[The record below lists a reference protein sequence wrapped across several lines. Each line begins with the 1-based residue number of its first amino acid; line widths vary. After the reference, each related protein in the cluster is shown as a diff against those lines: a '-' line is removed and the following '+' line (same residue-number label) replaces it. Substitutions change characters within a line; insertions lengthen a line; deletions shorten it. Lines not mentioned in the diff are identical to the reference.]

1 MQMQTTQRVETALRR
16 INPNEPGGD
25 WSVYDLMQ
33 ALNLSEGEVRSALD
47 ALYPLHGGGRYVGGV
62 SRNLYSITR

>member
-1 MQMQTTQRVETALRR
+1 MQTTERVEAALRR
-16 INPNEPGGD
+16 INSNEPGGD

-33 ALNLSEGEVRSALD
+33 ALELSEDEVRAALD
-47 ALYPLHGGGRYVGGV
+47 ALQSLHGGGRYVGGV